1 MRTTP
6 KQAAELVSSGGFS
19 ISRADHDMWSIK
31 QEGNS
36 GSSSSTFNYRS
47 SLGGEA
53 VGSFEQPVQ
62 GVKGA
67 NDDMLGPG
75 FDDV

>member
-1 MRTTP
+1 
-6 KQAAELVSSGGFS
+6 
-19 ISRADHDMWSIK
+19 MWSIK

-36 GSSSSTFNYRS
+36 SRSSTFNYRS
-47 SLGGEA
+47 GEA